1 MCWRWMLC
9 HWVALGEV
17 EVHRRREVVEEEEE
31 VVVLGLMMMEA
42 VFCWRFRWLGL
53 LGELFAG
60 RYRFC
65 SR

>member
-1 MCWRWMLC
+1 
-9 HWVALGEV
+9 LGEV
-17 EVHRRREVVEEEEE
+17 EVHRRREVVEEEE

-42 VFCWRFRWLGL
+42 VFCWRSRWLGL